1 MKDRIGKD
9 RNGYHWTVG
18 YNESNENIISVYRNN
33 KFFGEHPSN
42 DCFRV
47 GSVLHITTLV
57 QWGPGI
63 VLQLEA
69 DSDRCQIHWQK
80 LNIKKWHNTKTL
92 LHYLKRDAILNEIGL
107 ADEDINLVNRSFI
120 VERNE

>member
-1 MKDRIGKD
+1 
-9 RNGYHWTVG
+9 
-18 YNESNENIISVYRNN
+18 
-33 KFFGEHPSN
+33 
-42 DCFRV
+42 
-47 GSVLHITTLV
+47 
-57 QWGPGI
+57 
-63 VLQLEA
+63 
-69 DSDRCQIHWQK
+69 DRCQIHWQK